1 MNMQENGTSE
11 MLQPAAVSSRRVI
24 TSTQSAWDAPGMIR
38 KGNYGIVVVTEGQF
52 EGRVGYYDDDEGT
65 DAIVYFG
72 RPFETD
78 YEMIKRKY
86 LVQAD
91 PKLYHLPL
99 EKYLSDFPELCE
111 LLGIKK

>member
-1 MNMQENGTSE
+1 MNLQENVARE
-11 MLQPAAVSSRRVI
+11 MLQPMAARSRRVV
-24 TSTQSAWDAPGMIR
+24 TSTQRAWDTRGMIR
-38 KGNYGIVVVTEGQF
+38 KGNYGVVVVTEGQF
-52 EGRVGYYDDDEGT
+52 EGRVGYYDDDEGP

-91 PKLYHLPL
+91 PKLHHLPL
-99 EKYLSDFPELCE
+99 EKYISDFPDLCAQF
-111 LLGIKK
+111 GITK